1 MAEML
6 QKEIGTILD
15 ELDAGSLSTS
25 EPTNSLSEYQKLI
38 GNTGTSQSTGAYK
51 SQDTFTG
58 RVGKSFDEAQLNFF
72 GGLKVYGDE
81 LNLDFLK
88 DIANSGIET
97 QKEDISKYK
106 PSERSASFTKGIDE
120 VSDLYNEEGLSSAI
134 DRGALLAKDM
144 VATALGSFG
153 LTGAAVLAGAAA
165 APITGGASL
174 LVAPFLVGAA
184 QGTGG
189 VYEEAK
195 KIGASEENARNYA
208 MAGGAVI
215 GALDRIGAASVLSGL
230 VKNFGKDQVKKF

>member
-1 MAEML
+1 ML

-58 RVGKSFDEAQLNFF
+58 LLGKTFDEAQLNFY

-81 LNLDFLK
+81 HDLDFLK

-106 PSERSASFTKGIDE
+106 PAERNKSFTKGIDE
-120 VSDLYNEEGLSSAI
+120 ISDLYGEEGLSSAI

-153 LTGAAVLAGAAA
+153 
-165 APITGGASL
+165 
-174 LVAPFLVGAA
+174 
-184 QGTGG
+184 
-189 VYEEAK
+189 
-195 KIGASEENARNYA
+195 
-208 MAGGAVI
+208 
-215 GALDRIGAASVLSGL
+215 
-230 VKNFGKDQVKKF
+230 